1 MEDNIWHTMYPWF
14 LFQWVGN
21 WATQTVW
28 KVSSFLKTLG
38 YIKSEIDHRSTLK
51 LWNWSK
57 MSIFQTWRMGWNGFL
72 IYREFTRNGLHF
84 HFVGTSLSGSKVH
97 DVPKRPVNRP
107 ITVLF
112 VPPPLQK
119 KTLISQV
126 KTLQKFET
134 ATKSSFATNLWPSM
148 TIKPQLVLWFYA
160 FSNFSQSFQPPIALR
175 DSKNC
180 VAWTT
185 TSMGFW
191 HIWRSD
197 WLDCCRI
204 CGAPFVHDAFFC
216 NDTMNRPH
224 PWNIWTPIPHSSMM
238 SCCNYHHF
246 PTKQGA

>member
-51 LWNWSK
+51 LWNLSK

-160 FSNFSQSFQPPIALR
+160 FSNFSP
-175 DSKNC
+175 K
-180 VAWTT
+180 
-185 TSMGFW
+185 
-191 HIWRSD
+191 
-197 WLDCCRI
+197 
-204 CGAPFVHDAFFC
+204 
-216 NDTMNRPH
+216 
-224 PWNIWTPIPHSSMM
+224 
-238 SCCNYHHF
+238 F
-246 PTKQGA
+246 PTSHRSERLQELRGLDNDIHGFLAHLTIWLVGLLQNLWGPLRAWCFFL

>member
-112 VPPPLQK
+112 VPPLYKKKHWFPKSRHFRNLRQQQKAHLQQ
-119 KTLISQV
+119 IYDHQ
-126 KTLQKFET
+126 
-134 ATKSSFATNLWPSM
+134 WPSNHNWCCDSM
-148 TIKPQLVLWFYA
+148 HFPIFP
-160 FSNFSQSFQPPIALR
+160 QSF
-175 DSKNC
+175 
-180 VAWTT
+180 
-185 TSMGFW
+185 
-191 HIWRSD
+191 
-197 WLDCCRI
+197 
-204 CGAPFVHDAFFC
+204 
-216 NDTMNRPH
+216 
-224 PWNIWTPIPHSSMM
+224 
-238 SCCNYHHF
+238 
-246 PTKQGA
+246 